1 MLNIIIAAVNNF
13 QTSYVEM
20 SYNAVPS
27 SINLIMMFYLMISVS
42 SQLSAQMHKIKWY
55 TLLTRIN
62 AIICFLWMIT
72 YCFLYFFYKEPLL
85 VATINRCNLILGTIA
100 ILGSM
105 SVVYPYMFYC
115 AKHIKMDRLKN
126 KENLKKEKIKE

>member
-1 MLNIIIAAVNNF
+1 MLNTIVAAVNNF
-13 QTSYVEM
+13 QTSYVETTY
-20 SYNAVPS
+20 SVVPS

-42 SQLSAQMHKIKWY
+42 SQMSAQMQKIKWY
-55 TLLTRIN
+55 MLLTIIN
-62 AIICFLWMIT
+62 TVICFLWMIM

-85 VATINRCNLILGTIA
+85 VSTINRCNLILGTIA
-100 ILGSM
+100 ILSSM

-126 KENLKKEKIKE
+126 KENLKQEKLRR